1 MAGKDSG
8 TFDGVL
14 SQADDVA
21 DRVLRHSKHY
31 LPHLARLCL
40 IATFLEDGLRMWFQ
54 WTEQKDYVNLTWHCG
69 ETVAHLFVL
78 VNMLLQVGGCV
89 MVLVRRYVTVAVGL
103 LFGVIVIQVGD
114 GLGWGGGGRGWGR
127 GVGGGGKGGPGSGGE
142 RVGQGVGGRGW
153 GMEWGGGGVGRRVG
167 G

>member
-1 MAGKDSG
+1 MAARDGG
-8 TFDGVL
+8 TFNSVL

-54 WTEQKDYVNLTWHCG
+54 WSEQKDYVNLTWHCG
-69 ETVAHLFVL
+69 ELAAHAFVL

-103 LFGVIVIQVGD
+103 LFGVIVIQVSD
-114 GLGWGGGGRGWGR
+114 GRGWGEGGGGRGKEGR
-127 GVGGGGKGGPGSGGE
+127 VA
-142 RVGQGVGGRGW
+142 
-153 GMEWGGGGVGRRVG
+153 
-167 G
+167 